1 MDAAL
6 EQAEKAG
13 RAGEVPVGAVVTDM
27 DGEII
32 GSGFNRCIQL
42 SDPTAHA
49 EILAIREAARH
60 VKNYRLLNAA
70 LYVTNE
76 PCIMCMGAVIHAR
89 IALVVYG
96 AKDPG
101 WGAAGSVYD
110 FAADCRLNHAPEII
124 AGIREN
130 RCREI
135 MVNFFAER
143 RKKQP

>member
-1 MDAAL
+1 MDSAL
-6 EQAEKAG
+6 EQAEKAAA
-13 RAGEVPVGAVVTDM
+13 AGEVPIGALVAGR
-27 DGEII
+27 DGEIL

-49 EILAIREAARH
+49 EMLAIREAARR
-60 VKNYRLLNAA
+60 VENYRLLNAT

-89 IALVVYG
+89 LARVVFG
-96 AKDPG
+96 ARDPG

-110 FAADCRLNHAPEII
+110 FAADRRLNHAPEII
-124 AGIREN
+124 SSVREH

-135 MVNFFAER
+135 IVNFFAEK
-143 RKKQP
+143 RK